1 MNVLIINPI
10 LFTAD
15 NDIIPK
21 VKSIKDSMIYNF
33 VLGFK
38 QNGHQVTLYAAEDY
52 KPTDIETFD
61 FNVIF
66 GKTSLKKIF
75 KPSVLPYLSYLNKYL
90 RLHQNEFDLV
100 ISSEVF
106 SFQSLFAS
114 LVCPQKTIIWHELA
128 LHQRR
133 FFKIPS
139 KLWYLLIAHF
149 IQKKSLVIPRSEKAF
164 YFVSQYMDNV
174 SNIIVEHGIN
184 IECFTPKSRKLKQFI
199 IVAQL
204 IKRKNISSIIK
215 KFKAFSEKYE
225 KGYSLIIVGQGEL
238 ERDLIDLI
246 KRKGLEESVH
256 LLGFKNHLE
265 LKTLLADSCAML
277 INTYQDNNMV
287 SIPESISCGTPVITN
302 TIPTNS
308 TYIGENHLGITK
320 DEWNEDEL
328 KKVVDENQYYVN
340 NCIKFRKKLSNR
352 YSAEKMVDIFWEQQE
367 KKSIKL

>member
-33 VLGFK
+33 ALGFK

-114 LVCPQKTIIWHELA
+114 LVCP
-128 LHQRR
+128 
-133 FFKIPS
+133 
-139 KLWYLLIAHF
+139 
-149 IQKKSLVIPRSEKAF
+149 KKP
-164 YFVSQYMDNV
+164 
-174 SNIIVEHGIN
+174 
-184 IECFTPKSRKLKQFI
+184 
-199 IVAQL
+199 
-204 IKRKNISSIIK
+204 
-215 KFKAFSEKYE
+215 
-225 KGYSLIIVGQGEL
+225 
-238 ERDLIDLI
+238 
-246 KRKGLEESVH
+246 
-256 LLGFKNHLE
+256 
-265 LKTLLADSCAML
+265 
-277 INTYQDNNMV
+277 
-287 SIPESISCGTPVITN
+287 
-302 TIPTNS
+302 
-308 TYIGENHLGITK
+308 
-320 DEWNEDEL
+320 
-328 KKVVDENQYYVN
+328 
-340 NCIKFRKKLSNR
+340 
-352 YSAEKMVDIFWEQQE
+352 
-367 KKSIKL
+367 